1 MTSCQCKLSGDLEAD
16 AAGGAGDDEGDAV
29 ERGKLERVGEVAGGE
44 LRRRG
49 EAGDEG
55 RSATAALLN

>member
-29 ERGKLERVGEVAGGE
+29 ERGKLERVGEVAGGDALEEE
-44 LRRRG
+44 LPHDSHPPPG
-49 EAGDEG
+49 
-55 RSATAALLN
+55 